1 MKVTVTTL
9 TLIKTKHIHVYM
21 HKIISL
27 IIKSHEGAELPWIYP
42 CHEGQHPGHAKGR
55 VSAHKVFRPS
65 GSWSQ
70 VSPQKINFIHSYIV
84 YSAISL
90 LKKNLN

>member
-27 IIKSHEGAELPWIYP
+27 IIKSHEVVELPWIYP

-55 VSAHKVFRPS
+55 VSAHKVFRPVGLGVKS
-65 GSWSQ
+65 L
-70 VSPQKINFIHSYIV
+70 PKKFILFTL
-84 YSAISL
+84 YSL
-90 LKKNLN
+90 